1 MRRPAG
7 RLVGLG
13 RDCERDGTSIDLRRA
28 EALMTST
35 PADMNDTR
43 PIPSADVDPAPT
55 VPPLS
60 TVEESAA
67 DPPSESRGRRWAG
80 SRAMRAVQV
89 LVSVV
94 LVGLIV
100 WYVFRQFT
108 EVSDVTTVIRGLHP
122 AELTVLALV
131 AGWNLFTYWVVVVVA
146 TPGLRLRQAAVLTQ
160 STTAVSN
167 AVPAGGAVAVGLTY
181 TMLSSWGFSRSR
193 STLFVVVTGV
203 WNNFVKLGMP
213 IFAFALL
220 ALGGRP
226 GTGRTAA
233 AVTGLGALIA
243 AVVVFAMILRSERF
257 AHRAG
262 VLAGQWAS
270 ALLRL
275 VRRGPVRGWEIAVTR
290 WRGRVVDLVRHRW
303 LALTVSTLVSH
314 VSLYVVLLT
323 VLRLTGVDQR
333 TVGWAE
339 VLAVFAFARLVTA
352 IPITPGGVGV
362 VELALIA
369 GIIEAGGDPAGVVA
383 AVLLYR
389 VLTFVLPIGI
399 GVGTYLYWR
408 RNRSWR
414 NSAPPLPDRF
424 VHASAA
430 ADTTVASA
438 GDRAVAPGRTR
449 AAPSTLAG
457 RPMALLGYAAAAT
470 LVIVAA
476 SMFVSNGRVG
486 PNERLVFEA
495 VNGLPD
501 ALHWPMW
508 VLQLWGVTGTAV
520 VVALIAL
527 WRRRLRLAVALVALV
542 PLKLFVERVVVKNLV
557 HRERPGSTV
566 PDAVLRDAAP
576 TGLSFPSGH
585 AIIAFGIATLLT
597 PYLRRRGRIVVWTL
611 AVLNNVS
618 RIYLGAHNPLD
629 VVCGAAIGIFL
640 GCVLTWIVTEPNMPA
655 TRREMPS

>member
-1 MRRPAG
+1 M
-7 RLVGLG
+7 
-13 RDCERDGTSIDLRRA
+13 
-28 EALMTST
+28 
-35 PADMNDTR
+35 
-43 PIPSADVDPAPT
+43 VDAR
-55 VPPLS
+55 VK
-60 TVEESAA
+60 
-67 DPPSESRGRRWAG
+67 
-80 SRAMRAVQV
+80 RAVQV
-89 LVSVV
+89 LISVV
-94 LVGLIV
+94 LVGFIV
-100 WYVFRQFT
+100 WFVFRQFA
-108 EVSDVTTVIRGLHP
+108 EVSDVTAVIRDLSP
-122 AELTVLALV
+122 AEFAVLTLV

-213 IFAFALL
+213 IFAFAIL
-220 ALGGRP
+220 ALGGEP
-226 GTGRTAA
+226 GSGRTTAA
-233 AVTGLGALIA
+233 LAGLGALVA
-243 AVVVFAMILRSERF
+243 AVVVFGLILRSERY

-262 VLAGQWAS
+262 VVAGQWAS

-275 VRRGPVRGWEIAVTR
+275 FRRGPVRGWEVAVTR

-303 LALTVSTLVSH
+303 LALTASTLVSH
-314 VSLYVVLLT
+314 VSLYVVLL
-323 VLRLTGVDQR
+323 VALRFTGVDESA
-333 TVGWAE
+333 VSWAE

-369 GIIEAGGDPAGVVA
+369 GLVEAGGDAARVVA

-389 VLTFVLPIGI
+389 VLTFVLPIGV
-399 GVGTYLYWR
+399 GVGTYMFWR

-424 VHASAA
+424 ASAPTA
-430 ADTTVASA
+430 VVPPVEVPAVPKPNQP
-438 GDRAVAPGRTR
+438 DRASLRTVR
-449 AAPSTLAG
+449 AMAILGLAT
-457 RPMALLGYAAAAT
+457 AAAAI
-470 LVIVAA
+470 VIAVTSVIA
-476 SMFVSNGRVG
+476 SDGRVG
-486 PNERLVFEA
+486 ANEELAFTA

-508 VLQLWGVTGTAV
+508 VVQLWGVTGTAV
-520 VVALIAL
+520 VIGLIAL
-527 WRRRLRLAVALVALV
+527 WRRRTRLGVALIALV
-542 PLKLFVERVVVKNLV
+542 PLKLIVERLVVKNLV

-566 PDAVLRDAAP
+566 SDAILRDAAP

-585 AIIAFGIATLLT
+585 AMIAFGIATLLT
-597 PYLRRRGRIVVWTL
+597 PYLRSRGRTVVWTL

-629 VVCGAAIGIFL
+629 VVCGAALGIVL
-640 GCVLTWIVTEPNMPA
+640 GSVLTWIVGTAP
-655 TRREMPS
+655 TRRDEPS